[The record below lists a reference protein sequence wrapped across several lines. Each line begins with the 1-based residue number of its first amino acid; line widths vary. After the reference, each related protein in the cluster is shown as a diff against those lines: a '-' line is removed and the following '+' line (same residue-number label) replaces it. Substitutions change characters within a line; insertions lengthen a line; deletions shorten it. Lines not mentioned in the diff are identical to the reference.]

1 MNTFNDLYEYI
12 NSIHNLKYLA
22 SITACEKRT
31 ITHAVVSAINK
42 TCQMRKDNEIE
53 ASEYYEAVVDDNG
66 IHVSIS
72 LSILSTRKIFT
83 TLKIS
88 FYESGYKI
96 KIDDPINFK
105 NTPKLLNKT
114 ENEDNISKFIENIA
128 IINQC
133 NSYLTNFKSIS
144 LLIKEY
150 IDIQSLIARNNPDD
164 YLLLSK
170 KLRTF
175 QRRFNEIKRCSN
187 TSKFLFEEISL
198 AYQQKN
204 YQRATYSIFQKGQRK
219 KHNSFSFKAM
229 IPTYEDE
236 LINLLLDD
244 FYACYGYGNDAK
256 CIIKIRKYV
265 GTSKVPIIKQI
276 EI

>member
-1 MNTFNDLYEYI
+1 MNTFNDLYDYI

-22 SITACEKRT
+22 SITADEKRT
-31 ITHAVVSAINK
+31 ITQAVVSVINK
-42 TCQMRKDNEIE
+42 TCQISKDNEIE

-72 LSILSTRKIFT
+72 LSILPSCKIFT

-96 KIDDPINFK
+96 KFDNPNNFK

-114 ENEDNISKFIENIA
+114 ENEDNISKFVKNVATI
-128 IINQC
+128 QKC
-133 NSYLTNFKSIS
+133 NSYLNNLKSIS

-150 IDIQSLIARNNPDD
+150 IDIQSLIAKNNPDD

-175 QRRFNEIKRCSN
+175 QRRFNEIRRYSN

-198 AYQQKN
+198 AYQQQN
-204 YQRATYSIFQKGQRK
+204 YQCATYSIFPKGQRK
-219 KHNSFSFKAM
+219 KHNSFSFSAM

-236 LINLLLDD
+236 LINVLLDD
-244 FYACYGYGNDAK
+244 FYAYYGYGNDTK